1 MNQIFYLMTTIN
13 VELRVDYN
21 LRQISAILEKSTVW
35 LSYKDQK
42 HDLFIQETNI
52 AGYLT
57 GPVGT
62 AGYLTAGPANSTK
75 LPDAPPP
82 LQQSSIHQD
91 DDD

>member
-1 MNQIFYLMTTIN
+1 M
-13 VELRVDYN
+13 
-21 LRQISAILEKSTVW
+21 W
-35 LSYKDQK
+35 LSYKDQN

-62 AGYLTAGPANSTK
+62 AGYLTAGPTNSTN

-82 LQQSSIHQD
+82 LQQSSVHQD
-91 DDD
+91 DDDLKM